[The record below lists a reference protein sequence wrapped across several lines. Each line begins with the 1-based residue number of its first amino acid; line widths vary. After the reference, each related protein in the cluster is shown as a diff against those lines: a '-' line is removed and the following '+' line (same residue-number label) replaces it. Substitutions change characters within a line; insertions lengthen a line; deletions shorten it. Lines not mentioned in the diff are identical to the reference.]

1 MLLFWRLTA
10 PSVYQTLVVYVEDED
25 DIVKCI
31 KFVEK
36 HNLDVAVA
44 GGRHSY
50 HGASSST
57 GMVIGSAPFHEL
69 DGMRHLLN

>member
-1 MLLFWRLTA
+1 M
-10 PSVYQTLVVYVEDED
+10 EDED

-31 KFVEK
+31 NFVEK

-57 GMVIGSAPFHEL
+57 GMVIGSHEL
-69 DGMRHLLN
+69 DRIRHLLN

>member
-1 MLLFWRLTA
+1 MVF
-10 PSVYQTLVVYVEDED
+10 VETED
-25 DIVKCI
+25 DVAKCI

-36 HNLDVAVA
+36 HHLDVAVA

-57 GMVIGSAPFHEL
+57 GMVIGNNEAVS
-69 DGMRHLLN
+69 

>member
-1 MLLFWRLTA
+1 M
-10 PSVYQTLVVYVEDED
+10 EDED
-25 DIVKCI
+25 DVVKYI

-44 GGRHSY
+44 DGRHSY

-57 GMVIGSAPFHEL
+57 GMVIGNAIIMSL
-69 DGMRHLLN
+69 ISYDIC